1 MHPLYCSVQNILERT
16 WLSPLHGR
24 GAQGGKAALECQC
37 PAGSPATSRTVDVGR
52 AQGIIFLFCGSQR
65 LARLGTFISAHV
77 PFHVHHTPFA
87 LQRDM
92 SSSHPGPPPLHYKVS
107 PAGRARLALTCA
119 NGSDSVDTLSALG
132 DPRPLQ
138 TILGAPQGT
147 GIATTAR
154 GDVCLTL
161 IMQAV

>member
-107 PAGRARLALTCA
+107 PAGRAR
-119 NGSDSVDTLSALG
+119 
-132 DPRPLQ
+132 DPRPDRELQ
-138 TILGAPQGT
+138 PLTECGPQDQLENCVAQGRAPRVRAGHGARVGH
-147 GIATTAR
+147 
-154 GDVCLTL
+154 
-161 IMQAV
+161 